1 LLIDLIQGCRSGL
14 LLATLFLDGKPWL
27 ISMGGDRF
35 PLEGG
40 PRMEGFIY
48 GFEQL
53 RKEDNEKV
61 GKKCANL
68 GELTRAGF
76 RVPPGF
82 ALTLDAYAQFM
93 KESGLI
99 AKIEQ
104 FFGPVHLDPNIAAG
118 IAGYEEASRTIR
130 KMVEEAK
137 MPADIEAAI
146 REHYEELCQRTGV
159 AALPV
164 STRSAGPA
172 SHPGQ
177 YETYLHIR
185 GASEVVQHVK
195 KVWSS
200 TFNARS
206 LIARARQNLPLAY
219 DPIGV
224 AVLKMVNAKAAGI
237 MFTMNP
243 VDGDQTKIYIE
254 SNWGLGESVVAGE
267 VTPDS
272 FLVGKASREILKRTI
287 SPKTVW
293 YVPDPKTGYVSSQP
307 VPEEKRNKPSVSDE
321 EILEL
326 ATLGLLTESHFG
338 VEQDVEWAV
347 DSDLPFPENTLLL
360 QTRPV
365 KQKVQKKSP
374 TDKIIDLMMRGVRA
388 R

>member
-1 LLIDLIQGCRSGL
+1 
-14 LLATLFLDGKPWL
+14 
-27 ISMGGDRF
+27 
-35 PLEGG
+35 
-40 PRMEGFIY
+40 MEGFIY

-53 RKEDNEKV
+53 RKEDNERV

-104 FFGPVHLDPNIAAG
+104 FFGPLHLDPSSAAG
-118 IAGYEEASRTIR
+118 IAGYEEASRAIR
-130 KMVEEAK
+130 KIVEEAK
-137 MPADIEAAI
+137 MPAGIEAAI
-146 REHYEELCQRTGV
+146 RGHYEELCQRTGV

-164 STRSAGPA
+164 ATRSAGPA

-177 YETYLHIR
+177 YETYLHIK
-185 GASEVVQHVK
+185 GTSEVVQHVK

-272 FLVGKASREILKRTI
+272 FLVDKASREILKRTI

-307 VPEEKRNKPSVSDE
+307 VPEDKRNTSSLSDE

-326 ATLGLLTESHFG
+326 AALGQLTESHFG
-338 VEQDVEWAV
+338 VEQDLEWAV
-347 DSDLPFPENTLLL
+347 DSDLPLPENTLLL
-360 QTRPV
+360 QARPV